1 MICDGNGRMA
11 PLVGTFYQSFC
22 LGYTIHI
29 AHFRMTV
36 KFHTL
41 LRAGVHSGAAEI
53 GDFLNSGDGAY
64 GKLTIETVNR
74 SNAFD
79 FQEGTFFHMLFD
91 LRHLLIAQEHFYCD
105 GICEVRNWENQY
117 GLLISNLSRFH
128 IHNLTADDNLSHFLH
143 NIFQWNRLVLEIPS
157 INNVRI
163 WILAEATTEIAPF
176 AFLFEWLF
184 LERLLFTGCLCFLLR
199 PGSGCLAGCGL
210 FSCFFLSCRSWCCA
224 LFFCGK
230 SGMLQH
236 ISYFLTDLDSCI
248 FAVPALLRLHII
260 QRNFQVH
267 STTLAEYF
275 VKIFNKYLTFLS
287 GNHRIRKCH
296 IQAVIFWKC
305 DLCLLE
311 QIVFQHVVIA
321 KLQFHAGAVGIQEI
335 LWRVLSGQ
343 MELLDYLH
351 THFKT
356 RKALS
361 LNLLFQAENMLFMDP
376 AVAFQ
381 VNPDTGFGRV
391 AGNLGDDHL
400 FQKFT

>member
-1 MICDGNGRMA
+1 
-11 PLVGTFYQSFC
+11 
-22 LGYTIHI
+22 
-29 AHFRMTV
+29 
-36 KFHTL
+36 
-41 LRAGVHSGAAEI
+41 
-53 GDFLNSGDGAY
+53 
-64 GKLTIETVNR
+64 
-74 SNAFD
+74 
-79 FQEGTFFHMLFD
+79 
-91 LRHLLIAQEHFYCD
+91 
-105 GICEVRNWENQY
+105 
-117 GLLISNLSRFH
+117 
-128 IHNLTADDNLSHFLH
+128 
-143 NIFQWNRLVLEIPS
+143 
-157 INNVRI
+157 
-163 WILAEATTEIAPF
+163 
-176 AFLFEWLF
+176 
-184 LERLLFTGCLCFLLR
+184 
-199 PGSGCLAGCGL
+199 
-210 FSCFFLSCRSWCCA
+210 
-224 LFFCGK
+224 
-230 SGMLQH
+230 MLQH
-236 ISYFLTDLDSCI
+236 IGYFLTDLDSCI

-267 STTLAEYF
+267 SATLAEYF

-321 KLQFHAGAVGIQEI
+321 KLQFHAGAIGIQEI

-356 RKALS
+356 WKALS
-361 LNLLFQAENMLFMDP
+361 LNLLFQAENMLFVDP